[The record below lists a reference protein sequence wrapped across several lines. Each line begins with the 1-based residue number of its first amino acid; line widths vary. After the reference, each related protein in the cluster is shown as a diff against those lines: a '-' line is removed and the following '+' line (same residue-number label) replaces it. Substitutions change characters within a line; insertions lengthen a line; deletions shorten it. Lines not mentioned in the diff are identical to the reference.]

1 MPQRVLAIVFR
12 GDELYVCNLKWPGII
27 IVRPDSRVLF
37 SVLQVQNFEPPYY
50 RPTANTLKLQEQNQ
64 HEDNWSRNHFETNS
78 SELETHDLGLKDNNT
93 DSYPWQK
100 SV

>member
-37 SVLQVQNFEPPYY
+37 SVLQVQNFEHQDFEPPDY

-64 HEDNWSRNHFETNS
+64 HEDN
-78 SELETHDLGLKDNNT
+78 
-93 DSYPWQK
+93 
-100 SV
+100 